1 MVDIPEWFRLKSDG
15 ASIPKIFKPLFQSE
29 ESKYTEPS
37 ILHDWL
43 YYNKIGYFKSNWIFY
58 KTMREYNVS
67 KSTSILFF
75 LAVTLFGWYRYY
87 FKQRK

>member
-1 MVDIPEWFRLKSDG
+1 MVEIPEWFRLKSDG

-29 ESKYTEPS
+29 ESKYSEPA

-43 YYNKIGYFKSNWIFY
+43 YYNKKGYFKSNCIFY
-58 KTMREYNVS
+58 KVMREYEVS

-87 FKQRK
+87 FKKRK